1 MAATKKNQL
10 LLVSSTSRPNLLCF
24 GFDHTQSQSSKPISR
39 NGYGPNCLIPQGKLT
54 GSPNYSGF
62 SNNLMIPINCES
74 LKAIGEMACITP
86 ARFSLGQTLK
96 YILSSKLSW
105 RGSEIISDLFWVV
118 VQRFLAIFLRNF
130 VCY

>member
-1 MAATKKNQL
+1 MSVRDICRKCNFRANFSL
-10 LLVSSTSRPNLLCF
+10 LAQ
-24 GFDHTQSQSSKPISR
+24 GFDVR
-39 NGYGPNCLIPQGKLT
+39 ALIPQGKLT

-86 ARFSLGQTLK
+86 ARSSLGQTLK

-118 VQRFLAIFLRNF
+118 V
-130 VCY
+130 